1 MGQFFGRQGD
11 INIIFEPA
19 QRYSHDKF
27 SINHYNQL
35 RLELAQETQIVS
47 REEADL
53 ADAVLE
59 HGDTL
64 HAHAE
69 GEAAIAFGIVADL
82 AQQLGMDHAGA
93 ENFQPAGMFAE
104 AEALAIAENAANID
118 LGAWLCEWEVAAAE
132 AQVAAFAEH
141 LTREPLKA
149 PFKISHRT
157 IFVNQ

>member
-53 ADAVLE
+53 ADAVFE

-69 GEAAIAFGIVADL
+69 GETAIAFGIIADF
-82 AQQLGMDHAGA
+82 AQQLRMDHARA
-93 ENFQPAGMFAE
+93 ENFQPAGVFAE
-104 AEALAIAENAANID
+104 TTSLAIAENAANINF
-118 LGAWLCEWEVAAAE
+118 GARLCEWEVAA
-132 AQVAAFAEH
+132 
-141 LTREPLKA
+141 P
-149 PFKISHRT
+149 
-157 IFVNQ
+157 